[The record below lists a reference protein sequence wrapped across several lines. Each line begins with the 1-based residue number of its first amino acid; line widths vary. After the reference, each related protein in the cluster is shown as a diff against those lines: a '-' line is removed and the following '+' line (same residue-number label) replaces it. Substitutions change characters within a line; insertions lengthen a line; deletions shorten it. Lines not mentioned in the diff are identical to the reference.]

1 MWSWHAMVRVAL
13 KVADMDDEGEV
24 GFVQFR
30 RTLRYFCSCTLALLW
45 QIFERHGIPKSVFL

>member
-1 MWSWHAMVRVAL
+1 L

-30 RTLRYFCSCTLALLW
+30 RTLRYFCSCTL
-45 QIFERHGIPKSVFL
+45 V

>member
-1 MWSWHAMVRVAL
+1 MVRVAL